1 MENRRMGQ
9 AGGTVY
15 YHKKRKLKKGV
26 IYAIIALIIVI
37 AAIFG
42 GIRYYNLINSYPY
55 KLEKAGYNDK
65 EITTI
70 TKKLKDKEIDQL
82 LEMKYNKLYDDFIN
96 EKYFMFKHLKTYVDY
111 YTEDSDQTIT
121 HAVAMVNVGANKDH
135 YTDVKQTDTSK
146 DELILVN
153 KYNQLPK
160 DYAPE
165 DLTDISVQYCYG
177 DNEVSNEVYQKY
189 ISMYNAAKEEDLYLI
204 ITSAFRDYEFQDQL
218 WNQYAKSQGEE
229 WADSVAAR
237 AGHSEHQTGLTLDI
251 VTYNSNMNDFENTDE
266 FKWLQKHAHEYGF
279 IMRYPKDKEDIT
291 GYDYESWHY
300 RYVGVET
307 ATKIHELG
315 ITYDEYYAY
324 YLAD

>member
-26 IYAIIALIIVI
+26 IYAFIALIIVI

-55 KLEKAGYNDK
+55 KLEKAGYKDK

-70 TKKLKDKEIDQL
+70 TKKLKDNEIDQL

>member
-9 AGGTVY
+9 AGGPVY

-135 YTDVKQTDTSK
+135 YTDVKKTDTSK

-266 FKWLQKHAHEYGF
+266 FKWLQQHAHEYGF

>member
-1 MENRRMGQ
+1 MESRRINQ
-9 AGGTVY
+9 TGGTVY

-26 IYAIIALIIVI
+26 IYALIALVIVI

-55 KLEKAGYNDK
+55 KLEKAGYNEK

-70 TKKLKDKEIDQL
+70 TKKLKDKEIDKL
-82 LEMKYNKLYDDFIN
+82 LEIKYNKLYDDFIN
-96 EKYFMFKHLKTYVDY
+96 EKYFMFKNLKTYIDY

-121 HAVAMVNVGANKDH
+121 HAVAMVNVRANEDH

-146 DELILVN
+146 GELILVN

-160 DYAPE
+160 DFAPK

-189 ISMYNAAKEEDLYLI
+189 ISMYNAAKKEDLYLI
-204 ITSAFRDYEFQDQL
+204 ITSAYRDYNFQDQL

-251 VTYNSNMNDFENTDE
+251 VTYNSNMNEFENTDE

>member
-70 TKKLKDKEIDQL
+70 TKKLKENEIDQL

-135 YTDVKQTDTSK
+135 YTDVKKTDTSK

-177 DNEVSNEVYQKY
+177 DNEISNEVYQKY

>member
-135 YTDVKQTDTSK
+135 YTDVKKTDTSK

-165 DLTDISVQYCYG
+165 DLKDISVQYCYG

-251 VTYNSNMNDFENTDE
+251 VTYNSNMNEFENTDE

>member
-1 MENRRMGQ
+1 
-9 AGGTVY
+9 
-15 YHKKRKLKKGV
+15 
-26 IYAIIALIIVI
+26 
-37 AAIFG
+37 
-42 GIRYYNLINSYPY
+42 
-55 KLEKAGYNDK
+55 
-65 EITTI
+65 
-70 TKKLKDKEIDQL
+70 
-82 LEMKYNKLYDDFIN
+82 
-96 EKYFMFKHLKTYVDY
+96 
-111 YTEDSDQTIT
+111 
-121 HAVAMVNVGANKDH
+121 MVNVGANKDH

-160 DYAPE
+160 DYAPK

>member
-70 TKKLKDKEIDQL
+70 TKKLKENEIDQL

-251 VTYNSNMNDFENTDE
+251 VTYNSNMNEFENTDE

>member
-26 IYAIIALIIVI
+26 IYAIIAIIIVI

-146 DELILVN
+146 NELILVN

-165 DLTDISVQYCYG
+165 DLTDISIQYCYG

>member
-65 EITTI
+65 EITII
-70 TKKLKDKEIDQL
+70 TKKLKENEIDQL

-135 YTDVKQTDTSK
+135 YTDVKKTDTSK

>member
-70 TKKLKDKEIDQL
+70 TKKLKENEIDQL

-96 EKYFMFKHLKTYVDY
+96 KKYFMFKHLKTYVDY

>member
-9 AGGTVY
+9 AGGPVY

-70 TKKLKDKEIDQL
+70 TKKLKENEIDQL

-165 DLTDISVQYCYG
+165 DLTDISIQYCYG

-251 VTYNSNMNDFENTDE
+251 VTYNSNMNEFENTDE

>member
-9 AGGTVY
+9 AGGPVY

-266 FKWLQKHAHEYGF
+266 FKWLQQHAHEYGF

>member
-70 TKKLKDKEIDQL
+70 TKKLKENEIDQL

>member
-9 AGGTVY
+9 PTVY

-70 TKKLKDKEIDQL
+70 TKKLKENEIDQL

-135 YTDVKQTDTSK
+135 YTDVKKTDTSK

>member
-9 AGGTVY
+9 AGGPVY

-55 KLEKAGYNDK
+55 KLEKAGYNEK

-70 TKKLKDKEIDQL
+70 TKKLKENEIDQL

-135 YTDVKQTDTSK
+135 YTDVKKTDTSK

-251 VTYNSNMNDFENTDE
+251 VTYNSHMNDFENTDE

>member
-1 MENRRMGQ
+1 MENIRMGQ

-70 TKKLKDKEIDQL
+70 TKKLKENEIDQL

>member
-9 AGGTVY
+9 AGGPVY

-70 TKKLKDKEIDQL
+70 TKKLKENEIDQL

>member
-9 AGGTVY
+9 AGGPVY

-70 TKKLKDKEIDQL
+70 TKKLKENEIDQL

-165 DLTDISVQYCYG
+165 DLTDISIQYCYG

>member
-1 MENRRMGQ
+1 MNYKTMLAKVLGEKELMEMNVQ
-9 AGGTVY
+9 TI
-15 YHKKRKLKKGV
+15 KDDESL
-26 IYAIIALIIVI
+26 
-37 AAIFG
+37 F
-42 GIRYYNLINSYPY
+42 Y
-55 KLEKAGYNDK
+55 KLVDKNFLLIVDWSGEDRQGMLYNFFNNR
-65 EITTI
+65 
-70 TKKLKDKEIDQL
+70 LQSMLGVQL
-82 LEMKYNKLYDDFIN
+82 
-96 EKYFMFKHLKTYVDY
+96 VVS
-111 YTEDSDQTIT
+111 ED
-121 HAVAMVNVGANKDH
+121 
-135 YTDVKQTDTSK
+135 
-146 DELILVN
+146 
-153 KYNQLPK
+153 
-160 DYAPE
+160 
-165 DLTDISVQYCYG
+165 
-177 DNEVSNEVYQKY
+177 EVYQKY
-189 ISMYNAAKEEDLYLI
+189 ISMYNAAKKEDLYLI
-204 ITSAFRDYEFQDQL
+204 ITSAYRDYNFQDQL

-251 VTYNSNMNDFENTDE
+251 VTYNSNMNEFENTDE

>member
-160 DYAPE
+160 DYVPE
-165 DLTDISVQYCYG
+165 DLTDISIQYCYG

>member
-1 MENRRMGQ
+1 MGQ

-70 TKKLKDKEIDQL
+70 TKKLKENEIDQL

>member
-9 AGGTVY
+9 AGGPVY

>member
-70 TKKLKDKEIDQL
+70 TKKLKENEIDQL

-135 YTDVKQTDTSK
+135 YTDVKKTDTSK

-251 VTYNSNMNDFENTDE
+251 VTYNSHMNDFENTDE

>member
-70 TKKLKDKEIDQL
+70 TKKLKENEIDQL

-135 YTDVKQTDTSK
+135 YTDVKKTDTSK

-251 VTYNSNMNDFENTDE
+251 VTYNSNMNEFENTDE

>member
-70 TKKLKDKEIDQL
+70 TKKLKENEIDQL

-135 YTDVKQTDTSK
+135 YTDVKKTDTSK

>member
-9 AGGTVY
+9 AGGPVY

-70 TKKLKDKEIDQL
+70 TKKLKDKEIDKL